1 MVHAHVKTIRR
12 TVLQSICKITCE
24 SFEINLNKPNFFF
37 VKFEKNTFLNVLM
50 CNVYIIHMCTYFFI
64 VRFFRLIEILCCR
77 SHAQRKT
84 KWPLYFYFRA
94 YAHHQQQQQQKTC
107 LVAVL
112 KIAARLARF
121 AVMLFLLYSLS
132 HSTAHTFHPSRYIY
146 VFVWIIFHILWFLI
160 FFDANSYLIYVCFDG
175 RATTTAEFIKNIFL
189 SKNRE
194 HNRFFFF
201 YFFIILSAN
210 LALKSSCCKRCWK
223 NI

>member
-1 MVHAHVKTIRR
+1 
-12 TVLQSICKITCE
+12 
-24 SFEINLNKPNFFF
+24 
-37 VKFEKNTFLNVLM
+37 M

-77 SHAQRKT
+77 SHAQHKT

-94 YAHHQQQQQQKTC
+94 YAHQQQQHQQKTC

-112 KIAARLARF
+112 KIAARLARVLPSCYF
-121 AVMLFLLYSLS
+121 YYIHFP
-132 HSTAHTFHPSRYIY
+132 TRPHTFHPSRHIRICLDHDFSH
-146 VFVWIIFHILWFLI
+146 FVVSE

-201 YFFIILSAN
+201 YYFIILSAN
-210 LALKSSCCKRCWK
+210 LALKSSCWDVWK
-223 NI
+223 IFNF